1 MPKKYEKQLEEK
13 FTFISQNYSGH
24 IKELITK
31 LKDKDNEIMLL
42 NEKHE
47 NEILKC
53 KLELKN
59 KDYEMEKQNTKIVE
73 CEKNNEILQLKLQ
86 LAELKK

>member
-1 MPKKYEKQLEEK
+1 MEEK

-24 IKELITK
+24 VKELITK

-47 NEILKC
+47 NEILKY
-53 KLELKN
+53 KLELKE
-59 KDYEMEKQNTKIVE
+59 KDCKMIEH
-73 CEKNNEILQLKLQ
+73 EKNNEILQLKL
-86 LAELKK
+86 LLTKTKK